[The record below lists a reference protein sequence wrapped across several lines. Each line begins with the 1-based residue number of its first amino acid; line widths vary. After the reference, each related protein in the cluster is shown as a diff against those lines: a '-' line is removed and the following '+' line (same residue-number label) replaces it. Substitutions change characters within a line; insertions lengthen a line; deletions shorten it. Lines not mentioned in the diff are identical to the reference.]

1 MSERK
6 ASDVSNP
13 IFELNFKQA
22 KHLSDLISLKSDLI
36 FAHSTLSLLRD
47 KYTSL
52 KGEASKVMSEENI
65 IAKSLVTSAL
75 ITYSRCFNKGARF
88 DLTSEVFNVL
98 GDKADEAKKSHK
110 FYIDLRSKHF
120 AHSINPF
127 EQYQTVALVADEKL
141 YTIGYLSIFK
151 VGIDGTVL
159 MNLIRVAIKHVDS
172 QISIYDQIVLEKIQD
187 LSTEELLKLPK
198 SRIVVAG
205 QENVND
211 VRNK

>member
-1 MSERK
+1 MKEK
-6 ASDVSNP
+6 KVSDISNP
-13 IFELNFKQA
+13 IFELNFKEA
-22 KHLSDLISLKSDLI
+22 KHLSDLISLKSDLL

-47 KYTSL
+47 KYTYL
-52 KGEASKVMSEENI
+52 EGEASQVMSEESI
-65 IAKSLVTSAL
+65 IAKSLITSAL

-88 DLTSEVFNVL
+88 DLTSEIFNAL
-98 GDKADEAKKSHK
+98 ENQAEEAKKSHK

-120 AHSINPF
+120 AHSVNPF
-127 EQYQTVALVADEKL
+127 EQYQTVAFVSNEKL

-159 MNLIRVAIKHVDS
+159 MNLIVIAIKHIDS
-172 QISIYDQIVLEKIQD
+172 QISVYDKIVLKKIQD

-205 QENVND
+205 KENVND